1 MYSMGKTKAIA
12 SATILL
18 SLVLF
23 QTDGCAENDEIT
35 DHYRRM
41 MVYHEYMDGNVPDGA
56 VVFIGDSITQGLCV
70 CAVTPLAVNY
80 GIGSDTTYGVL
91 QRLPKYKSLEHCAA
105 IVFAIGVNDLSRRSD
120 DEIISNWKLIMQSIP
135 EDIPAIFSAMHPLD
149 AETKNI
155 SEESNQRI
163 VRLNEALKNLC
174 AENNQYFASAYAKL
188 VNEKGNLDPA
198 FHTGDGVHLNTA
210 GYQVWIAVL
219 QTALQSIP
227 QE

>member
-1 MYSMGKTKAIA
+1 MYSMRTAQA
-12 SATILL
+12 AVTTA
-18 SLVLF
+18 VLF
-23 QTDGCAENDEIT
+23 SLMLFQPEGCADSDEIT

-91 QRLPKYKSLEHCAA
+91 QRLPKYKSLEHCSA

-120 DEIISNWKLIMQSIP
+120 EEIIGNWKLIMQRIP
-135 EDIPAIFSAMHPLD
+135 EDIPAVFSAMHPLD